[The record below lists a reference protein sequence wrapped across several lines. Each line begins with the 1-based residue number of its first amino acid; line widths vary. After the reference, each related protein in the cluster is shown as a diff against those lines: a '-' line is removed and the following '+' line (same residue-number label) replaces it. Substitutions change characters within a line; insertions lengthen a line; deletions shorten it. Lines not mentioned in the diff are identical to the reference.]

1 MNKGERFEDLSQ
13 KVYVTF
19 AGVQAEYPHI
29 NYIRDCVYV
38 PIWLDKPVGIAPPTM
53 TAEQESVAFELVERR
68 FVDNPTRTYFTFI
81 RIK

>member
-19 AGVQAEYPHI
+19 AGVQADHPHI

-53 TAEQESVAFELVERR
+53 TFELVERR